1 MTLEQ
6 LREQLPEYARD
17 LKVNLQ
23 TVLQAETLSAAQRWG
38 VAVAAA
44 ATVGN
49 VRLRDALIDEARK
62 EVGGGVVED
71 ALAAVALMGMNN
83 IFYRFRHLVGK
94 PEYAQK
100 PARLRM
106 TRIAKPATTKL
117 DFELFCLVVSAITGC
132 EVCVQ
137 AHEKVATETGLSQD
151 AVHDAIRI
159 AATVRGAAVAL
170 DLPPLSPAL
179 LPQGEGRSNAA

>member
-6 LREQLPEYARD
+6 LREALPEYARD

-23 TVLQAETLSAAQRWG
+23 TVLQNETLSAAQRWG
-38 VAVAAA
+38 VAVSSAAA
-44 ATVGN
+44 SGN
-49 VRLRDALIDEARK
+49 SRLRDALIAEARK

-71 ALAAVALMGMNN
+71 ALAAVAMMGMNN

-106 TRIAKPATTKL
+106 TRIAKPATNKL
-117 DFELFCLVVSAITGC
+117 DFELFCLVVSAINGC
-132 EVCVQ
+132 EACVQ
-137 AHEKVATETGLSQD
+137 AHENTATQAGLSQD
-151 AVHDAIRI
+151 AVHDAMRI
-159 AATVRGAAVAL
+159 AATIHGVAVSL
-170 DLPPLSPAL
+170 DLPNVVEASPA
-179 LPQGEGRSNAA
+179 AA

>member
-6 LREQLPEYARD
+6 LREALPEYARD

-23 TVLQAETLSAAQRWG
+23 TTLQSETLSAAQRWG
-38 VAVAAA
+38 VAVSAAA
-44 ATVGN
+44 ASSD
-49 VRLRDALIDEARK
+49 VRLRDALIAEARK

-71 ALAAVALMGMNN
+71 ALAAVAMMGMNN

-106 TRIAKPATTKL
+106 TRIAKPATNKL
-117 DFELFCLVVSAITGC
+117 DFELFCLVVSAINGC
-132 EVCVQ
+132 EACVQ
-137 AHEKVATETGLSQD
+137 SHEKVATEAGLSQD
-151 AVHDAIRI
+151 AVHDAMRI
-159 AATVRGAAVAL
+159 AATVRGVAVAL
-170 DLPPLSPAL
+170 ELPYVTDAST
-179 LPQGEGRSNAA
+179 AAA

>member
-1 MTLEQ
+1 VTPLET

-23 TVLQAETLSAAQRWG
+23 TVMQSSHLSAAQRWG

-44 ATVGN
+44 AVAGN
-49 VRLRDALIDEARK
+49 IKLRDALLDAARS
-62 EVGGGVVED
+62 EVDPGVVED

-83 IFYRFRHLVGK
+83 VYYRFRHILGK
-94 PEYAQK
+94 PEYSQK

-106 TRIAKPATTKL
+106 TRIAKPATSKT

-132 EVCVQ
+132 GACVQ
-137 AHEKVATETGLSQD
+137 SHEKVVTQAGLSD
-151 AVHDAIRI
+151 EAVHDAIRI
-159 AATVRGAAVAL
+159 AATVRGVAVAL
-170 DLPPLSPAL
+170 ELPHGAEASPA
-179 LPQGEGRSNAA
+179 AA